1 MTLPSRWLPGLLAAL
16 LVALLASPASAD
28 EPSWL
33 SSPVVWEATRRAVL
47 RAGLDDA
54 PVRSLAR
61 RARAAAWLPEV
72 SLHAARGLGANSTLV
87 TNASD
92 RLAIAE
98 SLTLDVRLRFDL
110 DRLLFDSQ
118 EVTLLRLADQRAEQR
133 LALERGVIDLLAR
146 REALRLRMAAAD
158 PEGPP
163 DIDAIVERARLE
175 ASLELLTGVSGAALL
190 ALAAPRGQGATP
202 SADRR

>member
-1 MTLPSRWLPGLLAAL
+1 MLADIA
-16 LVALLASPASAD
+16 
-28 EPSWL
+28 
-33 SSPVVWEATRRAVL
+33 
-47 RAGLDDA
+47 
-54 PVRSLAR
+54 
-61 RARAAAWLPEV
+61 
-72 SLHAARGLGANSTLV
+72 
-87 TNASD
+87 NASD

-158 PEGPP
+158 PEAPP

>member
-1 MTLPSRWLPGLLAAL
+1 MILPPRWSAGLLVAL
-16 LVALLASPASAD
+16 LVALVAPMARAD
-28 EPSWL
+28 EVSWL
-33 SSPVVWEATRRAVL
+33 CSPVVWEATRRAVL

-87 TNASD
+87 TNVND

-110 DRLLFDSQ
+110 DRLLFDGH
-118 EVTLLRLADQRAEQR
+118 EVTLLRLSAQRAEQR
-133 LALERGVIDLLAR
+133 LALERAVIDLLAR
-146 REALRLRMAAAD
+146 REALRLRMAAVD
-158 PEGPP
+158 PEAPV
-163 DIDAIVERARLE
+163 DVDAVVERARIE
-175 ASLELLTGVSGAALL
+175 ASLELLTGLSGPELL
-190 ALAAPRGQGATP
+190 ALAEPR
-202 SADRR
+202 RR

>member
-1 MTLPSRWLPGLLAAL
+1 MTRSAASLFALVLALLAA
-16 LVALLASPASAD
+16 SPAAAD
-28 EPSWL
+28 DVSWL

-87 TNASD
+87 TNVND

-98 SLTLDVRLRFDL
+98 SLTFDVRLRFDL
-110 DRLLFDSQ
+110 DRLLFDGH
-118 EVTLLRLADQRAEQR
+118 EVTLLRLSAQRAELR
-133 LALERGVIDLLAR
+133 LALERSVIDLLAR
-146 REALRLRMAAAD
+146 REALRLRLAAAA
-158 PEGPP
+158 PEAPP
-163 DIDAIVERARLE
+163 DIDALVERARLE

-190 ALAAPRGQGATP
+190 ALADRPVATP
-202 SADRR
+202 PPDRR

>member
-1 MTLPSRWLPGLLAAL
+1 MTRSAASLFALVLALLAA
-16 LVALLASPASAD
+16 SPAAAD
-28 EPSWL
+28 DVSWL

-87 TNASD
+87 TNVND

-98 SLTLDVRLRFDL
+98 SLTFDVRLRFDL
-110 DRLLFDSQ
+110 DRLLFDGH
-118 EVTLLRLADQRAEQR
+118 EVTLLRLSAQRAELR
-133 LALERGVIDLLAR
+133 LALERSVIDLLA
-146 REALRLRMAAAD
+146 LAD
-158 PEGPP
+158 RPVATPPP
-163 DIDAIVERARLE
+163 D
-175 ASLELLTGVSGAALL
+175 
-190 ALAAPRGQGATP
+190 
-202 SADRR
+202 RR